1 MVICS
6 ILWIGY
12 LQFAEK
18 QVPARIVPSLG
29 NEQIV
34 CRKKGVVYPEKS
46 IKFVE
51 DKKAGFNSVINNKF
65 HNIMEN
71 NVDKIVAQR
80 AQQWLDGGY
89 DEQTKAAV
97 RKMMENDP
105 KELTESF
112 YQTLEFG
119 TGGLRGIMGAGTN
132 RMNVYTVGM
141 ATQGLAN
148 YLKKSFPGQEIKVAV
163 AHDCRNNSDLF
174 AKTTADVFA
183 ANGFMV
189 YLFDALRP
197 TPELSFAI
205 RHLHCMSGVVITAS
219 HNPKEY
225 NGYKA
230 YWNDGAQVIA
240 PHDTNIIDEVNSI
253 SDISQVQFSGGDGK
267 IVPIGEEVDKAYLDM
282 VASLSLSPEAVKAE
296 KDMGIVYTPIHGTGV
311 KLVPAALKR
320 YGFENVIHVP
330 EQDVNDGNFPTVVSP
345 NPEEP
350 SALKLALAKADETG
364 ADLVIA
370 TDPDADRIGIAVRQ
384 SAEEGGG
391 MLLLNGN
398 QTGTLLTY
406 YLLERW
412 KELGRLHP
420 SEGREFVVKT
430 IVTTELIARIAA
442 SFGVECYDV
451 LTGFKFIAAV
461 IRENEGKKQ
470 FIGGGE
476 ESYGYLIGDAVRDK
490 DAVASASLVA
500 ECAAWAKYTGKGSLL
515 DLLKEIYV
523 QYGFFK
529 EGLVSVVR
537 KGKEG
542 QQEIRQMMVD
552 FRTNPPVSLAGS
564 RVVEVRDYQ
573 GQYKIV
579 NGVREVMGHLPKS
592 DVLQFVT
599 EDSTIVSVR
608 PSGTEPK
615 IKFYFGVR
623 EPLADTAQYDA
634 VNAQLGE
641 KIERIKRDLKL
652 V

>member
-1 MVICS
+1 
-6 ILWIGY
+6 
-12 LQFAEK
+12 
-18 QVPARIVPSLG
+18 
-29 NEQIV
+29 
-34 CRKKGVVYPEKS
+34 
-46 IKFVE
+46 
-51 DKKAGFNSVINNKF
+51 
-65 HNIMEN
+65 MEN
-71 NVDKIVAQR
+71 NLDKIVVER
-80 AQQWLDGGY
+80 AQQWLDGGF
-89 DEQTKAAV
+89 DAQTKAEV
-97 RKMMENDP
+97 RRMMDSDP

-119 TGGLRGIMGAGTN
+119 TGGLRGIMGVGTN

-183 ANGFMV
+183 ANGFTV

-205 RHLHCMSGVVITAS
+205 RYLGCMSGVVITAS

-240 PHDTNIIDEVNSI
+240 PHDTNIIDEVNKI
-253 SDISQVQFSGGDGK
+253 SDVSQVHFSAPDSAGR
-267 IVPIGEEVDKAYLDM
+267 IVMVGEEVDKAYLDM
-282 VASLSLSPEAVKAE
+282 VEGLSLSPEAVKAE
-296 KDMGIVYTPIHGTGV
+296 KDMKIVYTPIHGTGV

-350 SALKLALAKADETG
+350 SALKLALAKADEVG

-384 SAEEGGG
+384 SPEEGGG

-412 KELGRLHP
+412 KELGKLHP
-420 SEGREFVVKT
+420 NDGREFIVKT
-430 IVTTELIARIAA
+430 VVTTELIARIAA

-500 ECAAWAKYTGKGSLL
+500 ECMAWAKFTGKGSLL
-515 DLLKEIYV
+515 DLLKDIYV
-523 QYGFFK
+523 KYGFFK

-537 KGKEG
+537 KGKDG
-542 QQEIRQMMVD
+542 QAEIKQMMVD
-552 FRTNPPVSLAGS
+552 FRTNPPASLAGS

-573 GQYKIV
+573 GQYKVV
-579 NGVREVMGHLPKS
+579 NGVREAMDHLPKS

-623 EPLADTAQYDA
+623 EPLADVAQYDD

-641 KIERIKRDLKL
+641 KIERIKKELKL

>member
-1 MVICS
+1 
-6 ILWIGY
+6 
-12 LQFAEK
+12 
-18 QVPARIVPSLG
+18 
-29 NEQIV
+29 
-34 CRKKGVVYPEKS
+34 
-46 IKFVE
+46 
-51 DKKAGFNSVINNKF
+51 
-65 HNIMEN
+65 MEN
-71 NVDKIVAQR
+71 QVDKTVIER
-80 AQQWLDGGY
+80 AQQWLDGGF
-89 DEQTKAAV
+89 DEATKAEV
-97 RKMMENDP
+97 RRMMENDP

-112 YQTLEFG
+112 YRTLEFG
-119 TGGLRGIMGAGTN
+119 TGGLRGIMGVGTN

-183 ANGFMV
+183 ANGFTV

-205 RHLHCMSGVVITAS
+205 RYLGCMSGVVVTAS

-240 PHDTNIIDEVNSI
+240 PHDKNIIDEVNKI
-253 SDISQVQFSGGDGK
+253 SDVSQVKFSGAEAAGGRIVMIGD
-267 IVPIGEEVDKAYLDM
+267 EVDKAYLDM
-282 VASLSLSPEAVKAE
+282 IAGLSVSPEAVRANKG
-296 KDMGIVYTPIHGTGV
+296 MGIVYTPIHGTGV
-311 KLVPAALKR
+311 RLVPESLAR

-384 SAEEGGG
+384 SSEDGGG

-420 SEGREFVVKT
+420 NGGTEFVVKT
-430 IVTTELIARIAA
+430 VVTTELIARIAA

-476 ESYGYLIGDAVRDK
+476 ESYGYLVGDSVRDK
-490 DAVASASLVA
+490 DAVASASMVA
-500 ECAAWAKYTGKGSLL
+500 ECAAWAKHTRKGSLL
-515 DLLKEIYV
+515 DLLKAIYV
-523 QYGFFK
+523 KYGFFK

-542 QQEIRQMMVD
+542 QEEIRQMMAD
-552 FRTNPPVSLAGS
+552 FRATPPTSLAGS

-579 NGVREVMGHLPKS
+579 NGVREAMDHLPKS

-623 EPLADTAQYDA
+623 EPLADVAAYDA

-641 KIERIKRDLKL
+641 KIERIKRELKL

>member
-1 MVICS
+1 MDN
-6 ILWIGY
+6 L
-12 LQFAEK
+12 
-18 QVPARIVPSLG
+18 
-29 NEQIV
+29 
-34 CRKKGVVYPEKS
+34 
-46 IKFVE
+46 
-51 DKKAGFNSVINNKF
+51 
-65 HNIMEN
+65 
-71 NVDKIVAQR
+71 DKIVAQR
-80 AQQWLDGGY
+80 AQQWLEGGF

-97 RKMMENDP
+97 RNMMENDL

-119 TGGLRGIMGAGTN
+119 TGGLRGIMGVGTN
-132 RMNVYTVGM
+132 RMNIYTVGM

-174 AKTTADVFA
+174 AKTTAEVFA
-183 ANGFMV
+183 ANGFTV
-189 YLFDALRP
+189 YLFDSLRP

-205 RHLHCMSGVVITAS
+205 RYLGCMSGVVVTAS

-240 PHDTNIIDEVNSI
+240 PHDANIIDEVNKI
-253 SDISQVQFSGGDGK
+253 SDIAQVKFSGGDGK
-267 IVPIGEEVDKAYLDM
+267 IVMIGEEVDKAYLDM
-282 VASLSLSPEAVKAE
+282 IAALSLSPEAVKAE
-296 KDMGIVYTPIHGTGV
+296 KEMKIVYTPIHGTGV
-311 KLVPAALKR
+311 KLVPASLKR
-320 YGFENVIHVP
+320 FGFENVIHVP

-384 SAEEGGG
+384 APEEGGG

-412 KELGRLHP
+412 KELGKLHP
-420 SEGREFVVKT
+420 NEGKEFVVKT
-430 IVTTELIARIAA
+430 VVTTELIARIAA
-442 SFGVECYDV
+442 SFGVECFDV

-461 IRENEGKKQ
+461 IREYEGKKQ
-470 FIGGGE
+470 FVGGGE
-476 ESYGYLIGDAVRDK
+476 ESYGYLIGDSVRDK
-490 DAVASASLVA
+490 DAVASASMVA
-500 ECAAWAKYTGKGSLL
+500 ECAAWAKHTGKGSLL
-515 DLLKEIYV
+515 DLLKAIYV
-523 QYGFFK
+523 KYGFFK

-542 QQEIRQMMVD
+542 QEEIKQMMVD
-552 FRTNPPVSLAGS
+552 FRNQPPVALAGS
-564 RVVEVRDYQ
+564 PVVEVRDYKE
-573 GQYKIV
+573 QYKIV
-579 NGVREVMGHLPKS
+579 RGVREPMDHLPKS

-608 PSGTEPK
+608 PSGPDPK

-623 EPLADTAQYDA
+623 EPLADVAHYDA

-641 KIERIKRDLKL
+641 KIERIKKELKL

>member
-1 MVICS
+1 
-6 ILWIGY
+6 
-12 LQFAEK
+12 
-18 QVPARIVPSLG
+18 
-29 NEQIV
+29 
-34 CRKKGVVYPEKS
+34 
-46 IKFVE
+46 
-51 DKKAGFNSVINNKF
+51 
-65 HNIMEN
+65 MEN

-89 DEQTKAAV
+89 DEQTKATV
-97 RKMMENDP
+97 RRMMEDDP

-174 AKTTADVFA
+174 ARTTADVFA
-183 ANGFMV
+183 ANGFTV

-205 RHLHCMSGVVITAS
+205 RYLHCMSGVVITAS

-230 YWNDGAQVIA
+230 YWDDGAQVIA

-253 SDISQVQFSGGDGK
+253 SDISQVHFSGGDGK

-420 SEGREFVVKT
+420 NEGREFVVKT
-430 IVTTELIARIAA
+430 VVTTELIARIAA

-476 ESYGYLIGDAVRDK
+476 ESYGFLIGDAVRDK

-552 FRTNPPVSLAGS
+552 FRTNPPVSLAGG

-579 NGVREVMGHLPKS
+579 NGVREAMDHLPKS

>member
-1 MVICS
+1 
-6 ILWIGY
+6 
-12 LQFAEK
+12 
-18 QVPARIVPSLG
+18 
-29 NEQIV
+29 
-34 CRKKGVVYPEKS
+34 
-46 IKFVE
+46 
-51 DKKAGFNSVINNKF
+51 
-65 HNIMEN
+65 MEN
-71 NVDKIVAQR
+71 NLDKIVVER
-80 AQQWLDGGY
+80 AQQWLNGGF
-89 DEQTKAAV
+89 DAQTKAEV
-97 RKMMENDP
+97 RRMMDSDP

-119 TGGLRGIMGAGTN
+119 TGGLRGIMGVGTN

-183 ANGFMV
+183 ANGFTV

-205 RHLHCMSGVVITAS
+205 RYLGCMSGVVITAS

-240 PHDTNIIDEVNSI
+240 PHDTNIIDEVNKI
-253 SDISQVQFSGGDGK
+253 SDVSQVHFSAPDSAGR
-267 IVPIGEEVDKAYLDM
+267 IVMVGEEVDKAYLDM
-282 VASLSLSPEAVKAE
+282 VEGLSLSPEAVKAE
-296 KDMGIVYTPIHGTGV
+296 KDMKIVYTPIHGTGV

-350 SALKLALAKADETG
+350 SALKLALAKADEVG

-384 SAEEGGG
+384 SPEEGGG

-412 KELGRLHP
+412 KELGKLHP
-420 SEGREFVVKT
+420 NDGREFIVKT
-430 IVTTELIARIAA
+430 VVTTELIARIAA

-500 ECAAWAKYTGKGSLL
+500 ECMAWAKFTGKGSLL
-515 DLLKEIYV
+515 DLLKDIYV
-523 QYGFFK
+523 KYGFFK

-537 KGKEG
+537 KGKDG
-542 QQEIRQMMVD
+542 QAEIKQMMVD
-552 FRTNPPVSLAGS
+552 FRANPPASLAGS

-573 GQYKIV
+573 GQYKVV
-579 NGVREVMGHLPKS
+579 NGVREAMGHLPKS

-623 EPLADTAQYDA
+623 EPLADVAQYDA

-641 KIERIKRDLKL
+641 KIERIKKELHL

>member
-1 MVICS
+1 MDN
-6 ILWIGY
+6 L
-12 LQFAEK
+12 
-18 QVPARIVPSLG
+18 
-29 NEQIV
+29 
-34 CRKKGVVYPEKS
+34 
-46 IKFVE
+46 
-51 DKKAGFNSVINNKF
+51 
-65 HNIMEN
+65 
-71 NVDKIVAQR
+71 DKIVAQR
-80 AQQWLDGGY
+80 AQQWLEGGF

-97 RKMMENDP
+97 RNMMENDL

-119 TGGLRGIMGAGTN
+119 TGGLRGIMGVGTN
-132 RMNVYTVGM
+132 RMNIYTVGM

-174 AKTTADVFA
+174 AKTTAEVFA
-183 ANGFMV
+183 ANGFTV
-189 YLFDALRP
+189 YLFDSLRP

-205 RHLHCMSGVVITAS
+205 RYLGCMSGVVVTAS

-240 PHDTNIIDEVNSI
+240 PHDANIIDEVNKI
-253 SDISQVQFSGGDGK
+253 SDIAQVKFSGGDGK
-267 IVPIGEEVDKAYLDM
+267 IVMIGEEVDKAYLDM
-282 VASLSLSPEAVKAE
+282 IAALSLSPEAVKAE
-296 KDMGIVYTPIHGTGV
+296 KEMKIVYTPIHGTGV
-311 KLVPAALKR
+311 KLVPASLKR
-320 YGFENVIHVP
+320 FGFENVIHVP

-384 SAEEGGG
+384 APEEGGG

-412 KELGRLHP
+412 KELGKLHP
-420 SEGREFVVKT
+420 NEGKEFVVKT
-430 IVTTELIARIAA
+430 VVTTELIARIAA
-442 SFGVECYDV
+442 SFGVECFDV

-461 IRENEGKKQ
+461 IREYEGKKQ
-470 FIGGGE
+470 FVGGGE
-476 ESYGYLIGDAVRDK
+476 ESYGYLIGDSVRDK
-490 DAVASASLVA
+490 DAVASASMVA
-500 ECAAWAKYTGKGSLL
+500 ECAAWAKHTGKGSLL
-515 DLLKEIYV
+515 DLLKAIYV
-523 QYGFFK
+523 KYGFFK

-542 QQEIRQMMVD
+542 QEEIKQMMVD
-552 FRTNPPVSLAGS
+552 FRNQPPVALAGS
-564 RVVEVRDYQ
+564 PVVEVRDYKE
-573 GQYKIV
+573 QYKIV
-579 NGVREVMGHLPKS
+579 RGVREPMDHLPKS

-623 EPLADTAQYDA
+623 EPLADVAHYDA

-641 KIERIKRDLKL
+641 KIERIKKELKL

>member
-1 MVICS
+1 MDN
-6 ILWIGY
+6 L
-12 LQFAEK
+12 
-18 QVPARIVPSLG
+18 
-29 NEQIV
+29 
-34 CRKKGVVYPEKS
+34 
-46 IKFVE
+46 
-51 DKKAGFNSVINNKF
+51 
-65 HNIMEN
+65 
-71 NVDKIVAQR
+71 DKIVAQR
-80 AQQWLDGGY
+80 AQQWLEGGF

-97 RKMMENDP
+97 RNMMENDL

-119 TGGLRGIMGAGTN
+119 TGGLRGIMGVGTN
-132 RMNVYTVGM
+132 RMNIYTVGM

-174 AKTTADVFA
+174 AKTTAEVFA
-183 ANGFMV
+183 ANGFTV
-189 YLFDALRP
+189 YLFDSLRP

-205 RHLHCMSGVVITAS
+205 RYLGCMSGVVVTAS

-240 PHDTNIIDEVNSI
+240 PHDTNIIDEVNKI
-253 SDISQVQFSGGDGK
+253 SDIAQVKFTGGDGK
-267 IVPIGEEVDKAYLDM
+267 IVMIGEEVDKAYLDM
-282 VASLSLSPEAVKAE
+282 IAALSLSPEAVKAE
-296 KDMGIVYTPIHGTGV
+296 KEMKIVYTPIHGTGV
-311 KLVPAALKR
+311 KLVPASLKR
-320 YGFENVIHVP
+320 FGFENVIHVP

-384 SAEEGGG
+384 APEDGGG

-412 KELGRLHP
+412 KELGKLHP
-420 SEGREFVVKT
+420 NEGKEFVVKT
-430 IVTTELIARIAA
+430 VVTTELIARIAA
-442 SFGVECYDV
+442 SFGVECFDV

-461 IRENEGKKQ
+461 IREYEGKKQ
-470 FIGGGE
+470 FVGGGE
-476 ESYGYLIGDAVRDK
+476 ESYGYLIGDSVRDK
-490 DAVASASLVA
+490 DAVASASMVA
-500 ECAAWAKYTGKGSLL
+500 ECAAWAKHTGKGSLL
-515 DLLKEIYV
+515 DLLKAIYV
-523 QYGFFK
+523 KYGFFK

-542 QQEIRQMMVD
+542 QEEIKQMMVD
-552 FRTNPPVSLAGS
+552 FRNQPPVALAGS
-564 RVVEVRDYQ
+564 PVVEVRDYKE
-573 GQYKIV
+573 QYKIV
-579 NGVREVMGHLPKS
+579 RGVREPMDHLPKS

-623 EPLADTAQYDA
+623 EPLADVAHYDA

-641 KIERIKRDLKL
+641 KIERIKKELKL

>member
-1 MVICS
+1 
-6 ILWIGY
+6 
-12 LQFAEK
+12 
-18 QVPARIVPSLG
+18 
-29 NEQIV
+29 
-34 CRKKGVVYPEKS
+34 
-46 IKFVE
+46 
-51 DKKAGFNSVINNKF
+51 
-65 HNIMEN
+65 MEN
-71 NVDKIVAQR
+71 NVDTIVAQR
-80 AQQWLDGGY
+80 AQQWLEGGF
-89 DEQTKAAV
+89 DAETKAEV
-97 RKMMENDP
+97 RRMMKEDP

-112 YQTLEFG
+112 YRTLEFG
-119 TGGLRGIMGAGTN
+119 TGGLRGIMGVGTN

-174 AKTTADVFA
+174 AKTTAEVFA
-183 ANGFMV
+183 ANGFTV

-205 RHLHCMSGVVITAS
+205 RHLGCMSGVVVTAS

-230 YWNDGAQVIA
+230 YWNDGAQVVA
-240 PHDTNIIDEVNSI
+240 PHDVNIIEEVNRI
-253 SDISQVQFSGGDGK
+253 GDVSQVRFSGAEAAGGR
-267 IVPIGEEVDKAYLDM
+267 IVMIGEEVDRAYLEM
-282 VASLSLSPEAVKAE
+282 IAGLSLSPEAVRANRQ
-296 KDMGIVYTPIHGTGV
+296 MGIVYTPIHGTGV
-311 KLVPAALKR
+311 RLVPESLAR

-330 EQDVNDGNFPTVVSP
+330 EQDVSDGNFPTVVSP

-384 SAEEGGG
+384 AACDGGG

-420 SEGREFVVKT
+420 GENREFVVKT
-430 IVTTELIARIAA
+430 VVTTELIARIAA

-451 LTGFKFIAAV
+451 LTGFKFIASV

-490 DAVASASLVA
+490 DAVASASMIA
-500 ECAAWAKYTGKGSLL
+500 ECAAWAKYTGRGSLL

-523 QYGFFK
+523 KYGFFK

-537 KGKEG
+537 QGKEG
-542 QQEIRQMMVD
+542 QQEIRQMMAG
-552 FRTNPPVSLAGS
+552 FRAEPPKSLGGS
-564 RVVEVRDYQ
+564 PVVEVRDYA
-573 GQYKIV
+573 GQYKIAD
-579 NGVREVMGHLPKS
+579 GVRTTMDHLPKS

-599 EDSTIVSVR
+599 ADSTIVSVR

-623 EPLADTAQYDA
+623 EPLPDAAAYDA

-641 KIERIKRDLKL
+641 KIERIKRELKL

>member
-1 MVICS
+1 
-6 ILWIGY
+6 
-12 LQFAEK
+12 
-18 QVPARIVPSLG
+18 
-29 NEQIV
+29 
-34 CRKKGVVYPEKS
+34 
-46 IKFVE
+46 
-51 DKKAGFNSVINNKF
+51 
-65 HNIMEN
+65 MEN
-71 NVDKIVAQR
+71 QVDKTVIER
-80 AQQWLDGGY
+80 AQQWLDGGF
-89 DEQTKAAV
+89 DEATKAEV
-97 RKMMENDP
+97 RRMMENDP

-112 YQTLEFG
+112 YRTLEFG
-119 TGGLRGIMGAGTN
+119 TGGLRGIMGVGTN

-183 ANGFMV
+183 ANGFTV

-205 RHLHCMSGVVITAS
+205 RYLGCMSGVVVTAS

-240 PHDTNIIDEVNSI
+240 PHDKNIIDEVNKI
-253 SDISQVQFSGGDGK
+253 SDVSQVKFSGAEAAGGRIVMIGD
-267 IVPIGEEVDKAYLDM
+267 EVDKAYLDM
-282 VASLSLSPEAVKAE
+282 IAGLSVSPEAVRANKG
-296 KDMGIVYTPIHGTGV
+296 MGIVYTPIHGTGV
-311 KLVPAALKR
+311 RLVPESLAR

-384 SAEEGGG
+384 SSEDGGG

-420 SEGREFVVKT
+420 NGGTEFVVKT
-430 IVTTELIARIAA
+430 VVTTELIARIAA

-476 ESYGYLIGDAVRDK
+476 ESYGYLVGDSVRDK
-490 DAVASASLVA
+490 DAVASASMVA
-500 ECAAWAKYTGKGSLL
+500 ECAAWAKHTGKGSLL
-515 DLLKEIYV
+515 DLLKAIYV
-523 QYGFFK
+523 KYGFFK

-542 QQEIRQMMVD
+542 QEEIRQMMAD
-552 FRTNPPVSLAGS
+552 FRATPPTSLAGS

-579 NGVREVMGHLPKS
+579 NGVREAMDHLPKS

-623 EPLADTAQYDA
+623 EPLADVAAYDA

-641 KIERIKRDLKL
+641 KIERIKRELKL

>member
-1 MVICS
+1 MGIFE
-6 ILWIGY
+6 LN
-12 LQFAEK
+12 L
-18 QVPARIVPSLG
+18 
-29 NEQIV
+29 
-34 CRKKGVVYPEKS
+34 
-46 IKFVE
+46 
-51 DKKAGFNSVINNKF
+51 NKF
-65 HNIMEN
+65 FDMGNL
-71 NVDKIVAQR
+71 DKIVVQR
-80 AQQWLDGGY
+80 AQQWLDGGF
-89 DEQTKAAV
+89 DEETKAAV
-97 RKMMENDP
+97 RHMMENDP

-119 TGGLRGIMGAGTN
+119 TGGLRGIMGVGTN

-174 AKTTADVFA
+174 AKTTAEVFA
-183 ANGFMV
+183 ANGFTV

-205 RHLHCMSGVVITAS
+205 RHLGCMSGVVVTAS

-240 PHDTNIIDEVNSI
+240 PHDTNIIDEVNKI
-253 SDISQVQFSGGDGK
+253 SDIAQVKFSGGDGK
-267 IVPIGEEVDKAYLDM
+267 IVMIGEEVDKAYLDM
-282 VASLSLSPEAVKAE
+282 IAGLSLSPEAVKAE
-296 KDMGIVYTPIHGTGV
+296 KEMKIVYTPIHGTGV
-311 KLVPAALKR
+311 KLVPASLKR
-320 YGFENVIHVP
+320 FGFENVIHVP

-384 SAEEGGG
+384 SPKEGGG

-412 KELGRLHP
+412 KELGKLHP
-420 SEGREFVVKT
+420 NEGKEFVVKT
-430 IVTTELIARIAA
+430 VVTTELIARIAA
-442 SFGVECYDV
+442 SFGVECFDV

-461 IRENEGKKQ
+461 IREYEGQKL
-470 FIGGGE
+470 FVGGGE
-476 ESYGYLIGDAVRDK
+476 ESYGYLIGDSVRDK
-490 DAVASASLVA
+490 DAVASASMIA
-500 ECAAWAKYTGKGSLL
+500 ECAAWAKHTGKGSLL
-515 DLLKEIYV
+515 DLLKAIYV
-523 QYGFFK
+523 KYGFFK

-542 QQEIRQMMVD
+542 QEEIKQMMVD
-552 FRTNPPVSLAGS
+552 FRNQPPVSLAGS
-564 RVVEVRDYQ
+564 PVVEVRDYKE
-573 GQYKIV
+573 QYKIV
-579 NGVREVMGHLPKS
+579 GGVRQPMDHLPKS

-623 EPLADTAQYDA
+623 EPLADVAQYDA

-641 KIERIKRDLKL
+641 KIERIKKELKL

>member
-1 MVICS
+1 
-6 ILWIGY
+6 
-12 LQFAEK
+12 
-18 QVPARIVPSLG
+18 
-29 NEQIV
+29 
-34 CRKKGVVYPEKS
+34 
-46 IKFVE
+46 
-51 DKKAGFNSVINNKF
+51 
-65 HNIMEN
+65 MEN
-71 NVDKIVAQR
+71 TVDKMVAQR
-80 AQQWLDGGY
+80 AQQWLDGGF
-89 DEQTKAAV
+89 DEATKAEV
-97 RKMMENDP
+97 RRMMESDP

-119 TGGLRGIMGAGTN
+119 TGGLRGIMGVGTN

-174 AKTTADVFA
+174 AKTTAEVFA
-183 ANGFMV
+183 ANGFTV

-205 RHLHCMSGVVITAS
+205 RYLGCMSGVVVTAS

-230 YWNDGAQVIA
+230 YWNDGAQVVA
-240 PHDTNIIDEVNSI
+240 PHDRNIIDEVNRI
-253 SDISQVQFSGGDGK
+253 EDVSQVRFSGAEAAGGR
-267 IVPIGEEVDKAYLDM
+267 IVMVGEEVDRAYLDM
-282 VASLSLSPEAVKAE
+282 IAGLSLSPEAVRANRG
-296 KDMGIVYTPIHGTGV
+296 MGIVYTPIHGTGV
-311 KLVPAALKR
+311 RLVPESLAR

-384 SAEEGGG
+384 SEGEGGG

-420 SEGREFVVKT
+420 GQEKEFVVKT

-451 LTGFKFIAAV
+451 LTGFKFIASV

-500 ECAAWAKYTGKGSLL
+500 ECAAWAKETGRGSLL

-523 QYGFFK
+523 RYGFFK

-542 QQEIRQMMVD
+542 QEEIRQMMAD
-552 FRTNPPVSLAGS
+552 FRAMPPASLAGS

-573 GQYKIV
+573 GQYKV
-579 NGVREVMGHLPKS
+579 VGGVREVMDHLPKS

-623 EPLADTAQYDA
+623 EPLSDAAQYEA

-641 KIERIKRDLKL
+641 KIERIKRELKL

>member
-1 MVICS
+1 M
-6 ILWIGY
+6 
-12 LQFAEK
+12 
-18 QVPARIVPSLG
+18 G
-29 NEQIV
+29 NL
-34 CRKKGVVYPEKS
+34 
-46 IKFVE
+46 
-51 DKKAGFNSVINNKF
+51 
-65 HNIMEN
+65 
-71 NVDKIVAQR
+71 DKIVVQR
-80 AQQWLDGGY
+80 AQQWLDGGF
-89 DEQTKAAV
+89 DEETKAAV
-97 RKMMENDP
+97 RHMMENDP

-119 TGGLRGIMGAGTN
+119 TGGLRGIMGVGTN

-174 AKTTADVFA
+174 AKTTAEVFA
-183 ANGFMV
+183 ANGFTV

-205 RHLHCMSGVVITAS
+205 RHLGCMSGVVVTAS

-240 PHDTNIIDEVNSI
+240 PHDTNIIDEVNKI
-253 SDISQVQFSGGDGK
+253 SDIAQVKFSGGDGK
-267 IVPIGEEVDKAYLDM
+267 IVMIGEEVDKAYLDM
-282 VASLSLSPEAVKAE
+282 IAGLSLSPEAVKAE
-296 KDMGIVYTPIHGTGV
+296 KEMKIVYTPIHGTGV
-311 KLVPAALKR
+311 KLVPASLKR
-320 YGFENVIHVP
+320 FGFENVIHVP

-384 SAEEGGG
+384 SPKEGGG

-412 KELGRLHP
+412 KELGKLHP
-420 SEGREFVVKT
+420 NEGKEFVVKT
-430 IVTTELIARIAA
+430 VVTTELIARIAA
-442 SFGVECYDV
+442 SFGVECFDV

-461 IRENEGKKQ
+461 IREYEGQKL
-470 FIGGGE
+470 FVGGGE
-476 ESYGYLIGDAVRDK
+476 ESYGYLIGDSVRDK
-490 DAVASASLVA
+490 DAVASASMIA
-500 ECAAWAKYTGKGSLL
+500 ECAAWAKHTGKGSLL
-515 DLLKEIYV
+515 DLLKAIYV
-523 QYGFFK
+523 KYGFFK

-542 QQEIRQMMVD
+542 QEEIKQMMVD
-552 FRTNPPVSLAGS
+552 FRNQPPVSLAGS
-564 RVVEVRDYQ
+564 PVVEVRDYKE
-573 GQYKIV
+573 QYKIV
-579 NGVREVMGHLPKS
+579 GGVRQPMDHLPKS

-623 EPLADTAQYDA
+623 EPLADVAQYDA

-641 KIERIKRDLKL
+641 KIERIKKELKL

>member
-1 MVICS
+1 MGIFE
-6 ILWIGY
+6 LN
-12 LQFAEK
+12 L
-18 QVPARIVPSLG
+18 
-29 NEQIV
+29 
-34 CRKKGVVYPEKS
+34 
-46 IKFVE
+46 
-51 DKKAGFNSVINNKF
+51 NKF
-65 HNIMEN
+65 FDMEN
-71 NVDKIVAQR
+71 LDKIVAQR
-80 AQQWLDGGY
+80 AQQWLDGGF
-89 DEQTKAAV
+89 DEETKAAV
-97 RKMMENDP
+97 RNMMENDP

-119 TGGLRGIMGAGTN
+119 TGGLRGIMGVGTN

-174 AKTTADVFA
+174 AKTTAEVFA
-183 ANGFMV
+183 ANGFTV

-205 RHLHCMSGVVITAS
+205 RHLGCMSGVVVTAS

-240 PHDTNIIDEVNSI
+240 PHDTNIIDEVNKI
-253 SDISQVQFSGGDGK
+253 SDIAQVKFSGGDGK
-267 IVPIGEEVDKAYLDM
+267 IVMIGEEVDKAYLDM
-282 VASLSLSPEAVKAE
+282 IAGLSLSPEAVKAE
-296 KDMGIVYTPIHGTGV
+296 KEMKIVYTPIHGTGV
-311 KLVPAALKR
+311 KLVPASLKR
-320 YGFENVIHVP
+320 FGFENVIHVP

-384 SAEEGGG
+384 SPKEGGG

-412 KELGRLHP
+412 KELGKLHP
-420 SEGREFVVKT
+420 NEGKEFVVKT
-430 IVTTELIARIAA
+430 VVTTELIARIAA
-442 SFGVECYDV
+442 SFGVECFDV

-461 IRENEGKKQ
+461 IREYEGQKL
-470 FIGGGE
+470 FVGGGE
-476 ESYGYLIGDAVRDK
+476 ESYGYLIGDSVRDK
-490 DAVASASLVA
+490 DAVASASMIA
-500 ECAAWAKYTGKGSLL
+500 ECAAWAKHTGKGSLL
-515 DLLKEIYV
+515 DLLKAIYV
-523 QYGFFK
+523 KYGFFK

-542 QQEIRQMMVD
+542 QEEIKQMMVD
-552 FRTNPPVSLAGS
+552 FRNQPPVSLAGS
-564 RVVEVRDYQ
+564 PVVEVRDYKE
-573 GQYKIV
+573 QYKIV
-579 NGVREVMGHLPKS
+579 GGVRQPMDHLPKS

-623 EPLADTAQYDA
+623 EPLADVAQYDA

-641 KIERIKRDLKL
+641 KIERIKKELKL

>member
-1 MVICS
+1 MDN
-6 ILWIGY
+6 L
-12 LQFAEK
+12 
-18 QVPARIVPSLG
+18 
-29 NEQIV
+29 
-34 CRKKGVVYPEKS
+34 
-46 IKFVE
+46 
-51 DKKAGFNSVINNKF
+51 
-65 HNIMEN
+65 
-71 NVDKIVAQR
+71 DKIVAQR
-80 AQQWLDGGY
+80 AQQWLEGGF

-97 RKMMENDP
+97 RNMMENDL

-119 TGGLRGIMGAGTN
+119 TGGLRGIMGVGTN
-132 RMNVYTVGM
+132 RMNIYTVGM

-174 AKTTADVFA
+174 AKTTAEVFA
-183 ANGFMV
+183 ANGFTV
-189 YLFDALRP
+189 YLFDSLRP

-205 RHLHCMSGVVITAS
+205 RYLGCMSGVVVTAS

-240 PHDTNIIDEVNSI
+240 PHDANIIDEVNKI
-253 SDISQVQFSGGDGK
+253 SDIAQVKFSGGDGK
-267 IVPIGEEVDKAYLDM
+267 IVMIGEEVDKAYLDM
-282 VASLSLSPEAVKAE
+282 IAALSLSPEAVKAE
-296 KDMGIVYTPIHGTGV
+296 KEMKIVYTPIHGTGV
-311 KLVPAALKR
+311 KLVPASLKR
-320 YGFENVIHVP
+320 FGFENVIHVP

-384 SAEEGGG
+384 APEDGGG

-412 KELGRLHP
+412 KELGKLHP
-420 SEGREFVVKT
+420 NEGKEFVVKT
-430 IVTTELIARIAA
+430 VVTTELIARIAA
-442 SFGVECYDV
+442 SFGVECFDV

-461 IRENEGKKQ
+461 IREYEGKKQ
-470 FIGGGE
+470 FVGGGE
-476 ESYGYLIGDAVRDK
+476 ESYGYLIGDSVRDK
-490 DAVASASLVA
+490 DAVASASMVA
-500 ECAAWAKYTGKGSLL
+500 ECAAWAKHTGKGSLL
-515 DLLKEIYV
+515 DLLKAIYV
-523 QYGFFK
+523 KYGFFK

-542 QQEIRQMMVD
+542 QEEIKQMMVD
-552 FRTNPPVSLAGS
+552 FRNQPPVALAGS
-564 RVVEVRDYQ
+564 PVVEVRDYKE
-573 GQYKIV
+573 QYKIV
-579 NGVREVMGHLPKS
+579 RGVREPMDHLPKS

-623 EPLADTAQYDA
+623 EPLADVAHYDA

-641 KIERIKRDLKL
+641 KIERIKKELKL

>member
-1 MVICS
+1 MDN
-6 ILWIGY
+6 L
-12 LQFAEK
+12 
-18 QVPARIVPSLG
+18 
-29 NEQIV
+29 
-34 CRKKGVVYPEKS
+34 
-46 IKFVE
+46 
-51 DKKAGFNSVINNKF
+51 
-65 HNIMEN
+65 
-71 NVDKIVAQR
+71 DKIVAQR
-80 AQQWLDGGY
+80 AQQWLEGGF

-97 RKMMENDP
+97 RNMMENDP

-119 TGGLRGIMGAGTN
+119 TGGLRGIMGVGTN
-132 RMNVYTVGM
+132 RMNIYTVGM

-174 AKTTADVFA
+174 AKTTAELFA
-183 ANGFMV
+183 ANGFTV
-189 YLFDALRP
+189 YLFDSLRP

-205 RHLHCMSGVVITAS
+205 RYLGCMSGVVVTAS

-240 PHDTNIIDEVNSI
+240 PHDTNIIDEVNKI
-253 SDISQVQFSGGDGK
+253 SDIAQVKFTGGDGK
-267 IVPIGEEVDKAYLDM
+267 IVMIGEEVDKAYLDM
-282 VASLSLSPEAVKAE
+282 IAALSLSPEVVKAE
-296 KDMGIVYTPIHGTGV
+296 KEMKIVYTPIHGTGV
-311 KLVPAALKR
+311 KLVPASLKR
-320 YGFENVIHVP
+320 FGFENVIHVP

-384 SAEEGGG
+384 APEDGGG

-412 KELGRLHP
+412 KELGKLHP
-420 SEGREFVVKT
+420 NEGKEFVVKT
-430 IVTTELIARIAA
+430 VVTTELIARIAA
-442 SFGVECYDV
+442 SFGVECFDV

-461 IRENEGKKQ
+461 IREYEGKKQ
-470 FIGGGE
+470 FVGGGE
-476 ESYGYLIGDAVRDK
+476 ESYGYLIGDSVRDK
-490 DAVASASLVA
+490 DAVASASMVA
-500 ECAAWAKYTGKGSLL
+500 ECAAWAKHTGKGSLL
-515 DLLKEIYV
+515 DLLKAIYV
-523 QYGFFK
+523 KYGFFK

-542 QQEIRQMMVD
+542 QEEIKQMMVD
-552 FRTNPPVSLAGS
+552 FRNQPPVSLAGS
-564 RVVEVRDYQ
+564 PVVEVRDYKE
-573 GQYKIV
+573 QYKIV
-579 NGVREVMGHLPKS
+579 RGVREPMDHLPKS

-623 EPLADTAQYDA
+623 EPLADVAQYDA

-641 KIERIKRDLKL
+641 KIERIKKELKL